1 MELLQIAWRKSIW
14 LNICAVILSV
24 LFNLTILLI
33 IIGILYGIDNMDKK
47 LRKHLLKGDHKLN
60 RYGVCKKCN
69 MNIREINH
77 IERGL
82 GMFAHKGCSDFS
94 FLEPQAIAG

>member
-33 IIGILYGIDNMDKK
+33 IIGILYGIDNMT
-47 LRKHLLKGDHKLN
+47 
-60 RYGVCKKCN
+60 
-69 MNIREINH
+69 
-77 IERGL
+77 
-82 GMFAHKGCSDFS
+82 
-94 FLEPQAIAG
+94 